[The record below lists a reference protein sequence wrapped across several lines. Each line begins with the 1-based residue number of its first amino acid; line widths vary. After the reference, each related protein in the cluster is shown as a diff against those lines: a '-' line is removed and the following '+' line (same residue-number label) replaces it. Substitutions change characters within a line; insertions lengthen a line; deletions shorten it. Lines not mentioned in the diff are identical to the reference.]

1 MKMKEEIST
10 SPPPPSPLPIL
21 GSISHLGED
30 GERPK
35 DGQGEVQTR
44 PILKRSAHD
53 RKIKRRGGKRAFPEI
68 AAARDPRNNLSSGN
82 REGGTVRKYLP
93 PPPPPSL
100 PSLAA
105 RHILLEIA
113 PAEREGDG

>member
-1 MKMKEEIST
+1 MGEAQRGAGGSTNKANSQEERSRQ
-10 SPPPPSPLPIL
+10 
-21 GSISHLGED
+21 ENQA
-30 GERPK
+30 ER
-35 DGQGEVQTR
+35 
-44 PILKRSAHD
+44 
-53 RKIKRRGGKRAFPEI
+53 GKRAFPEI

-100 PSLAA
+100 LSLGA